1 MGRLAAKLADYI
13 LDKGAIGKED
23 YEIYQYGFQTGLE
36 MLSCLIVTL
45 LLSLKLKMFGEYIV
59 FFSIFILLRSYAGGL
74 HLNRFLSCFVCSC
87 FVEIATLL
95 FAKNYQFPS
104 KISFFII
111 LGMTFM
117 VKVIKP
123 IDHENRPIS
132 DGERLIFKKCLN
144 TILIVIILLD
154 IFIYYIRQNYY
165 LSLMAITIIV
175 VVISMIIG
183 KWKNFKNGDIIG

>member
-13 LDKGAIGKED
+13 LDKGAIEKED
-23 YEIYQYGFQTGLE
+23 YEIYQYGFQSGLE
-36 MLSCLIVTL
+36 MLSCLIVAL

-74 HLNRFLSCFVCSC
+74 HLNRFILCFICSC

-104 KISFFII
+104 KVSFLII
-111 LGMTFM
+111 LGMILM
-117 VKVIKP
+117 IKIIKP

-132 DGERLIFKKCLN
+132 DGERLFFKKRLN
-144 TILIVIILLD
+144 IILNIIILLD
-154 IFIYYIRQNYY
+154 IFLYYIQQNYF
-165 LSLMAITIIV
+165 LSLMAITMIV
-175 VVISMIIG
+175 VVISMIIE
-183 KWKNFKNGDIIG
+183 KWKNYKNGDIIG